1 MTQFKIEVSG
11 ITRKEYFEACRINGQ
26 NLYKLLAVS
35 MVFICGIIILFT
47 GNTRP
52 AAFLW
57 PVGLY
62 AAVVVGY
69 ELLTRL
75 GYKDQLAV
83 VDPPIVYEFGA
94 DGWTVKKEG
103 KTVATVAWKAT
114 PRLKKTKNCLFLFND
129 DVNSNLLPLRLLTEG
144 QVNSLQNWYKL
155 SRLNAKEYQKQQDR
169 LARKKFK
176 EDHPGLRLGRT
187 GPAWGP
193 WSRKRRK

>member
-1 MTQFKIEVSG
+1 MTQFKIEVGG
-11 ITRKEYFEACRINGQ
+11 ITRREYFEACRINGR
-26 NLYKLLAVS
+26 NLYTLLAVS

-62 AAVVVGY
+62 VAVVVGY

-75 GYKDQLAV
+75 SYKDQLSV
-83 VDPPIVYEFGA
+83 VDPPVVYEFGA

-103 KTVATVAWKAT
+103 RTVATVAWKAT
-114 PRLKKTKNCLFLFND
+114 PGLRRTKNCLFLFND
-129 DVNSNLLPLRLLTEG
+129 EVNSNLLPLRLLTEG
-144 QVNSLQNWYKL
+144 QMNSIQNWYKL
-155 SRLNAKEYQKQQDR
+155 SRANAKEYRKKQDR
-169 LARKKFK
+169 IAREQFRK
-176 EDHPGLRLGRT
+176 DHPGLRLGRT

-193 WSRKRRK
+193 FKRRK